1 MFKLAFPKRTAA
13 AETQI
18 ESPIDRY
25 RRIRLR
31 VSELQSVIAR
41 TLGRDGFKSSAKA
54 LGMVTHKTIVFDS
67 EAEMTLL
74 MDYAIYNH
82 RAHDGLTPVRRY
94 FRHHPAAPQHED
106 HAVAQAMLNATHRI
120 VRIDRCVPDA
130 GVDVTDVLTRGSF
143 HLTDLSMSHHAAEG
157 GVLGVRTLYFD
168 DMAMT
173 TGAGVPL
180 LPETIDEL
188 LHIAETI
195 VHRSADPSR
204 HKEDPAEFSTAV
216 LKAAIRTGA
225 TAWIGYQEPK

>member
-13 AETQI
+13 AETPI
-18 ESPIDRY
+18 ESTIDRY

-41 TLGRDGFKSSAKA
+41 TLGRDGLQSSAKV
-54 LGMVTHKTIVFDS
+54 LGMVSHKTIVVDS
-67 EAEMTLL
+67 EAEMMLL
-74 MDYAIYNH
+74 MEYAIYDQ

-94 FRHHPAAPQHED
+94 FRHHPVPPQHED
-106 HAVAQAMLNATHRI
+106 HAVAVAMQNATYRI
-120 VRIDRCVPDA
+120 VRIDRRVPDS
-130 GVDVTDVLTRGSF
+130 GVDVTDILTRGSF

-157 GVLGVRTLYFD
+157 GVLGVRTLSFD

-180 LPETIDEL
+180 LPETVDEL
-188 LHIAETI
+188 LHIIEGI
-195 VHRSADPSR
+195 LSRSGGSSR
-204 HKEDPAEFSTAV
+204 HKKDPAEFSTAV

-225 TAWIGYQEPK
+225 SAWIGYQAPK